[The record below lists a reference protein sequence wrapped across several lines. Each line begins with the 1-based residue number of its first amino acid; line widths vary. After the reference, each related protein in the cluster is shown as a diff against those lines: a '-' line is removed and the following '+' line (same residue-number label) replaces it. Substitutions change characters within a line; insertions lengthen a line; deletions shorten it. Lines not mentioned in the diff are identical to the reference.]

1 MRLLSRQDRSAE
13 ELRKRLLEKGFAA
26 EHAAEALRFVLETGL
41 LSERRFVESA
51 VASGRRRGKGP
62 RLIQAALRAKGAD
75 EEVVTQVLSEDDP
88 AQKSERILAQIRK
101 KERTFPAGLTA
112 RERSKKLF
120 DYLVRRGFEP
130 EAVIAALRQKGDS
143 IDDDSP

>member
-1 MRLLSRQDRSAE
+1 M
-13 ELRKRLLEKGFAA
+13 
-26 EHAAEALRFVLETGL
+26 
-41 LSERRFVESA
+41 
-51 VASGRRRGKGP
+51 
-62 RLIQAALRAKGAD
+62 IQAALRAKGAD
-75 EEVVTQVLSEDDP
+75 EEVVAQVLSEDDP

-120 DYLVRRGFEP
+120 DYLVRRGFAP
-130 EAVIAALRQKGDS
+130 EAVIAALRKKGDS